1 MRKNVCN
8 LLVDITE
15 QCKSDVI
22 LRFDSEYFKSR
33 TSHTNMTEKIALSL
47 TSVQIDEIFLR

>member
-1 MRKNVCN
+1 VRGKMRKDGCN

-22 LRFDSEYFKSR
+22 LRFDSE
-33 TSHTNMTEKIALSL
+33 
-47 TSVQIDEIFLR
+47 